1 MPREVLPNGV
11 RREAEEPVT
20 RLHKRAALKLATGDL
35 IINLNGG
42 NEREAALFRAAKQ
55 LRTGWRAARH

>member
-1 MPREVLPNGV
+1 
-11 RREAEEPVT
+11 VT

-42 NEREAALFRAAKQ
+42 NEREAALFRAAID
-55 LRTGWRAARH
+55 AAKAGDPRPPPDRGAWLAQG